1 MTMLKDRTDLDYG
14 LLNNA
19 FSTVVCIASNFERIW
34 KKAGMVLNGGTIPT
48 FSYE

>member
-19 FSTVVCIASNFERIW
+19 LRTVVCTASNFERIW
-34 KKAGMVLNGGTIPT
+34 KKAVMVLNWGTIPT
-48 FSYE
+48 FF